1 MSSSRLPQ
9 VERISLRKEKR
20 EGNENWDYSWPEES
34 IQVAFSLHHRPST
47 TTMVTPQRDTAKT
60 MMATGDDDDDDN
72 DDAGDGATG
81 NK

>member
-1 MSSSRLPQ
+1 M
-9 VERISLRKEKR
+9 
-20 EGNENWDYSWPEES
+20 
-34 IQVAFSLHHRPST
+34 T

>member
-1 MSSSRLPQ
+1 M
-9 VERISLRKEKR
+9 
-20 EGNENWDYSWPEES
+20 
-34 IQVAFSLHHRPST
+34 T
-47 TTMVTPQRDTAKT
+47 TTMVTPQRDMTKT